1 MKKRMYI
8 SSNDF
13 GYAPRYSSKNQ
24 TMGFLTEKDFSN
36 AVRIDYNPNNGK
48 ITPKIDLDELKDAL
62 IEKAKD
68 EIKKEI
74 QQQILQELGTNII
87 NPAWIAPGLQIAA
100 AVKTS
105 IQLYKTMQQIF
116 DAVFA
121 IYGKKLVDGIF
132 NAIFKLD
139 KIFGYRDEQLTFEQA
154 ANYFFNFSI
163 DRTDP
168 KIAVFTEELKK
179 FKSKNIRVPA
189 AIRMLQYYPYYQGT
203 RSKTTIM
210 NQLYPE
216 NTNLD
221 SKVREDVAQELGT
234 ITSNLIEP
242 AIIGYLMA
250 EKGEPLEDGNIP
262 VYISQ
267 EFQNSLNDASNYY
280 KTDDNYNFNYD
291 VFFYTTARPTTSI
304 IISKDSIPDGK
315 VIIPFVKTGKTVAP
329 IETYTA
335 MKQQPSTV
343 VSLSSRFKEFKDK
356 TIYRIEP
363 NKGNLF
369 VFHDNLPSS
378 NDTAVQFE
386 NLLFAPDNVREF
398 VKSKNFVKPFDKN
411 PETTSVGQ
419 INRRIQPIMLI
430 KRNND
435 GSLEEIPIH
444 SLEYVKKYND
454 ITTEIALDE
463 TKIPTNVYMIVDRR
477 YEKKSVLISG
487 KYVSVVTPKK
497 TISIIGSL
505 GPTITLAENDVAEL
519 KVKEKLIFDK
529 ALKIFYD
536 SAFDYK
542 AIEPDTFE
550 MAKTMDETTARLFLK
565 AVEDNPYPYKG
576 LSHKF
581 YFNRINK
588 VIEPELAKIRK
599 NKQRI
604 TLGVVAALGVG
615 YALLSE

>member
-1 MKKRMYI
+1 MKKRIYI

-13 GYAPRYSSKNQ
+13 GYAPRYSSNNK

-48 ITPKIDLDELKDAL
+48 ITPKIDLDDLKDAL

-87 NPAWIAPGLQIAA
+87 NPAWITPGLQIAA

-105 IQLYKTMQQIF
+105 IQLYKTLNQIF

-121 IYGKKLVDGIF
+121 IYGKKMVDGVF
-132 NAIFKLD
+132 NYLFKFD
-139 KIFGYRDEQLTFEQA
+139 KIFGYYDEQLTFEQA
-154 ANYFFNFSI
+154 ANHFFDFNLN
-163 DRTDP
+163 RTDP

-179 FKSKNIRVPA
+179 FKEKKIHVPA
-189 AIRMLQYYPYYQGT
+189 VIRMLQYYPYYEGT

-242 AIIGYLMA
+242 AIIGYLLA

-267 EFQNSLNDASNYY
+267 EFQSALNEASNYY

-291 VFFYTTARPTTSI
+291 VFFYTTARPITP
-304 IISKDSIPDGK
+304 IISKDSLPDGE
-315 VIIPFVKTGKTVAP
+315 VIVPFVKPAKKVAP

-335 MKQQPSTV
+335 MKQQPSEV
-343 VSLSSRFKEFKDK
+343 VSLSSRFQELKDK
-356 TIYRIEP
+356 TIYRVEP
-363 NKGNLF
+363 NKANLF
-369 VFHDNLPSS
+369 VFHDTLPSS
-378 NDTAVQFE
+378 NDTVVQFE

-444 SLEYVKKYND
+444 SLEYVKKYSN
-454 ITTEIALDE
+454 ISTEIALDE

-487 KYVSVVTPKK
+487 KYMTVVSPKK
-497 TISIIGSL
+497 TISIVGSL
-505 GPTITLAENDVAEL
+505 GPTITLGENDVAEL
-519 KVKEKLIFDK
+519 KVKEKLIFDM
-529 ALKIFYD
+529 ALKILYK

-550 MAKTMDETTARLFLK
+550 MAKSMDETTARIFLK
-565 AVEDNPYPYKG
+565 AVEENPYPFKG
-576 LSHKF
+576 LSHTF

-604 TLGVVAALGVG
+604 TLGVLAALGVG